1 MLEYSYSIIIG
12 MILLFIMIFSP
23 IFLLIYSIRNMRRI
37 IARPDIYMFFFA
49 LYMVSMIVIAL
60 LYYFFESYYVT
71 GYRDEES
78 YIYNGIQVATVVKYR
93 VYNYSYN
100 PLSVPV
106 LFSAIIPVV
115 VTGIIIVLII
125 IYRFERVVIREI

>member
-1 MLEYSYSIIIG
+1 MLEYSYSIVIG
-12 MILLFIMIFSP
+12 MILLFTMIFSP

-37 IARPDIYMFFFA
+37 IARPDIYMFIFA
-49 LYMVSMIVIAL
+49 LYMITMITLAL
-60 LYYFFESYYVT
+60 LYYFFENYYVT

-78 YIYNGIQVATVVKYR
+78 YIYNGTQIATVVKYR

-106 LFSAIIPVV
+106 LFSAIIPIV
-115 VTGIIIVLII
+115 VTGIIIILMI

>member
-1 MLEYSYSIIIG
+1 MLEYSYSIVIG

-37 IARPDIYMFFFA
+37 IAKPDIYMFFFA

-78 YIYNGIQVATVVKYR
+78 YIYNGTQIATVVKYR

-106 LFSAIIPVV
+106 LFSTIIPIV
-115 VTGIIIVLII
+115 VTGIIIVLMI

>member
-1 MLEYSYSIIIG
+1 MLEYSYSIVIG

-23 IFLLIYSIRNMRRI
+23 IFLLTYSIRNMRRI

-49 LYMVSMIVIAL
+49 LYTVSMIVIAL

-78 YIYNGIQVATVVKYR
+78 YIYNGTQIATVVKYR

-106 LFSAIIPVV
+106 LFSAITPVV
-115 VTGIIIVLII
+115 VTGIIIVLMI